1 MAHLLEQKI
10 GQVRSRARRLL
21 TLYAVGWT
29 VAAVLAAVIVL
40 ALADYTIRFADPG
53 IRLMCSLA
61 VLVVA
66 GWCVLRFWLPIWRRG
81 LGDVQIAQ
89 RVEEFFPALANR
101 LASAVEFLHQPE
113 VDVQAGS
120 AALRRAVIV
129 ETTSAAEELDFA
141 QVLERGPTRRALGAA
156 AWVAAVALLFVLA
169 APDNVRLALVR
180 LARPF
185 GDDAWPRVYNLAFHA
200 TPHRLAVGQPFEVE
214 LASDAA
220 HRVPDEVRIQ
230 YSYQPDPA
238 DGEIETELM
247 PRINGVTVARKDSV
261 SRPFWYRAEGGDDRS
276 MGWQRLEV
284 VEPPR
289 LESLELTL
297 HPPAYTGLPV
307 ETSEKRIHAL
317 RGTKVALSGSTTKQ
331 LKSAT
336 IHAPDG
342 EELPALVAADGHH
355 FTLPAD
361 APQPLIVDKSGEYW
375 IALEDLEGLTSGGED
390 RWEVRAV
397 ADAAPT
403 VTIEQPAGNVFVT
416 PRGEVRLKVTAKD
429 DLALHSMSLHFSR
442 SDDAKTP
449 DFTLPLFAGPEQLAP
464 LTGAGLLSTGK
475 LGESRTVE
483 HGWSLAELELK
494 SGTQLN
500 CWVTADDYLPQTGTS
515 TVRRLSI
522 ISPEELEE
530 RLAQRQT
537 LIFGELQRVLK
548 LQQDAR
554 SQTQSLSVQVDKVG
568 QLTKQDVDHAQAAE
582 LNQRQISRT
591 LTSPSEGVPAQ
602 IAEFLADLQSNQVD
616 SPDLQR
622 RMTTISDELA
632 RLGQEHLG
640 PIERDLTS
648 VIKAAQSRLAPSS
661 APTPTADPLLKKS
674 LAAAGA
680 NQDRVISSLEG
691 MLDELKQ
698 WDNFRRFA
706 RDVAQLQR
714 DQEAVAEATKQ
725 AAQKTLGRDVKDLDA
740 QQQAD
745 LKKLAGN
752 QAELSRRLEKT
763 QQQMA
768 QMSSALKQTDPLSA
782 AAISDGLHQ
791 AQEEAISGKMRETSD
806 RIEQNQLAQAAAQ
819 QAKIAKD
826 LDELL
831 NTLANRREQELSRLV
846 DQLRAA
852 EREMARI
859 RARQGGL
866 RKQLGELKNQP
877 DAADREQRL
886 QRLAREQKQLQ
897 EEAARLARRLERLQA
912 EQAGRSANGAAGK
925 MADASEAGE
934 QGDAGGA
941 DEQAEQAEKDLEE
954 AEQKLAERRRQAE
967 ADLASEQ
974 MAKLE
979 DALKSLHS
987 RQEKLI
993 GETERLEKLRAAE
1006 GRFTRAQSAT
1016 VHDLARQQAMVQTET
1031 SLLAEKLSVSE
1042 VIHLA
1047 LDGAAMQMRRA
1058 AELLE
1063 RQRTGSQTSAAQ
1075 EAARVRFAQ
1084 LLAALE
1090 NKPKE
1095 GGKQGEEGDG
1105 AGSGGQQSGGRQ
1117 DGNQVLT
1124 QLKLLKILQEDLNG
1138 RYRTLTEPDA
1148 GGDQD
1153 QLGEIAT
1160 EQGRLAEL
1168 ALKLA
1173 KPPEA
1178 NLEDDPEQLPD
1189 LRESKTATPR
1199 ELPHERPAD
1208 APVVEPAEGADV
1220 PPPDDAFDRST
1231 TEAKP

>member
-1 MAHLLEQKI
+1 M
-10 GQVRSRARRLL
+10 
-21 TLYAVGWT
+21 
-29 VAAVLAAVIVL
+29 
-40 ALADYTIRFADPG
+40 
-53 IRLMCSLA
+53 
-61 VLVVA
+61 
-66 GWCVLRFWLPIWRRG
+66 
-81 LGDVQIAQ
+81 
-89 RVEEFFPALANR
+89 
-101 LASAVEFLHQPE
+101 
-113 VDVQAGS
+113 
-120 AALRRAVIV
+120 
-129 ETTSAAEELDFA
+129 
-141 QVLERGPTRRALGAA
+141 
-156 AWVAAVALLFVLA
+156 
-169 APDNVRLALVR
+169 
-180 LARPF
+180 
-185 GDDAWPRVYNLAFHA
+185 
-200 TPHRLAVGQPFEVE
+200 GQPFEVE

-230 YSYQPDPA
+230 YSYQSDPA

-297 HPPAYTGLPV
+297 HPPAYSGLPV

-336 IHAPDG
+336 IHSPGG

-361 APQPLIVDKSGEYW
+361 AAQPLVVDKSGEYW
-375 IALEDLEGLTSGGED
+375 IALEDREGLTSGGED

-416 PRGEVRLKVTAKD
+416 PRGEVRLKVMAKD

-449 DFTLPLFAGPEQLAP
+449 DFTVPLFAGPEQLAP
-464 LTGAGLLSTGK
+464 LTVAGLLSTGK

-483 HGWSLAELELK
+483 HAWSLAELGLK

-500 CWVTADDYLPQTGTS
+500 CWVTSDDYLPQTGTS

-616 SPDLQR
+616 SPDLER
-622 RMTTISDELA
+622 RMTTISDELT

-661 APTPTADPLLKKS
+661 TPTPTAPADPLLKKS
-674 LAAAGA
+674 LTAAGA

-725 AAQKTLGRDVKDLDA
+725 AAQKTLGRDVKDLDT

-768 QMSSALKQTDPLSA
+768 QMSA
-782 AAISDGLHQ
+782 
-791 AQEEAISGKMRETSD
+791 
-806 RIEQNQLAQAAAQ
+806 
-819 QAKIAKD
+819 
-826 LDELL
+826 
-831 NTLANRREQELSRLV
+831 
-846 DQLRAA
+846 
-852 EREMARI
+852 
-859 RARQGGL
+859 
-866 RKQLGELKNQP
+866 
-877 DAADREQRL
+877 
-886 QRLAREQKQLQ
+886 
-897 EEAARLARRLERLQA
+897 
-912 EQAGRSANGAAGK
+912 
-925 MADASEAGE
+925 
-934 QGDAGGA
+934 
-941 DEQAEQAEKDLEE
+941 
-954 AEQKLAERRRQAE
+954 
-967 ADLASEQ
+967 
-974 MAKLE
+974 
-979 DALKSLHS
+979 
-987 RQEKLI
+987 
-993 GETERLEKLRAAE
+993 
-1006 GRFTRAQSAT
+1006 
-1016 VHDLARQQAMVQTET
+1016 
-1031 SLLAEKLSVSE
+1031 
-1042 VIHLA
+1042 
-1047 LDGAAMQMRRA
+1047 
-1058 AELLE
+1058 
-1063 RQRTGSQTSAAQ
+1063 
-1075 EAARVRFAQ
+1075 VR
-1084 LLAALE
+1084 
-1090 NKPKE
+1090 
-1095 GGKQGEEGDG
+1095 
-1105 AGSGGQQSGGRQ
+1105 
-1117 DGNQVLT
+1117 
-1124 QLKLLKILQEDLNG
+1124 
-1138 RYRTLTEPDA
+1138 
-1148 GGDQD
+1148 
-1153 QLGEIAT
+1153 
-1160 EQGRLAEL
+1160 
-1168 ALKLA
+1168 
-1173 KPPEA
+1173 
-1178 NLEDDPEQLPD
+1178 
-1189 LRESKTATPR
+1189 
-1199 ELPHERPAD
+1199 
-1208 APVVEPAEGADV
+1208 
-1220 PPPDDAFDRST
+1220 
-1231 TEAKP
+1231 